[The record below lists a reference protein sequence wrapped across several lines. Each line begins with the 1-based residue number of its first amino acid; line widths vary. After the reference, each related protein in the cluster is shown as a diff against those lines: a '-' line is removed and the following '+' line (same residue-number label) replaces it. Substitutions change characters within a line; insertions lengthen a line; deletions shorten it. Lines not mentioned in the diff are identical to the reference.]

1 MRLHPNAPREKQAH
15 THIEKERER
24 YVILLLF
31 FLIFFD
37 TKSVL
42 QVLVSSASD
51 KPLMEQPF
59 RDLLVTGTLLPSISL
74 YSSSS
79 SFYSPQYVPFY
90 FSLNRILRL
99 G

>member
-74 YSSSS
+74 CI
-79 SFYSPQYVPFY
+79 
-90 FSLNRILRL
+90 ILL
-99 G
+99 LLFTPPSVYLFIFL

>member
-1 MRLHPNAPREKQAH
+1 MHRGKNKLFSPYVH
-15 THIEKERER
+15 TDTHTYRERER

-59 RDLLVTGTLLPSISL
+59 RDLLVTGTLLP
-74 YSSSS
+74 
-79 SFYSPQYVPFY
+79 
-90 FSLNRILRL
+90 
-99 G
+99 